1 MSAGSASPPT
11 DQPPSVDRIA
21 LERLIGVRSS
31 KPSFYAA
38 WRDKSERLDHT
49 IETLERISSA
59 LCTAPAGP
67 VAVCDAVVEAAA
79 YHFGARWS
87 AMVFSEAAIGDT
99 MPRVI
104 VHASHSVIQRWAVAP
119 RILATLAEQTLAAQ
133 RPMLADHDEGLEFG
147 GEPCV
152 IVTAP
157 MPVRGEPA
165 GILAVGLPDGVEV
178 APSDVS
184 ILVTLANHAG
194 VALHNA
200 SLFQENERRAAE
212 LERRGSE
219 LEGTLRRLEQA
230 GRRQLLSE
238 ERNRIARELHDSVS
252 QHLLTIGMNLEWCRR
267 HESTSPAVLERV
279 LAAQSLARSSMNE
292 IREVIFGL
300 ASDGQ
305 IELPR
310 ALREVIEDVEA
321 GTRLEV
327 GLRVY
332 GQTPAGARRH
342 PARARADRARGA
354 VQRGASCRGAAC
366 VGHAPLAAP
375 GGVPVRRRRRL
386 GQPPQAPAS
395 AVPLDAE
402 RRSPRADGNRGAGAP
417 TRRRH
422 LVRAAARR
430 RRQAEGRGAAGR
442 IGWPRLRWPLRLACC
457 WSMITR
463 SSAAGCAR
471 SSSSSPTS
479 PWWPRPSGR
488 SDALAAIDRAQPD
501 IVLLDLKLSSDHD
514 AEGLELCSEILE
526 RRPDSNVVI
535 LSTFLNEDLLNQALR
550 RGAKAYVLKEVDVVE
565 LVRIIRAV
573 SRGGTAFDGR
583 SAALVRALV
592 AGEGATAE
600 PAFTDREREVTR
612 LLARG
617 LTNRE
622 IGGRIFVSES
632 TAKFHVRNVMRKL
645 GVHSRAEVAYAAGK
659 RGLLD
664 QI

>member
-11 DQPPSVDRIA
+11 ERPAGVDPRA

-31 KPSFYAA
+31 KPNFYAA
-38 WRDKSERLDHT
+38 FRDKSARLDHT

-87 AMVFSEAAIGDT
+87 AMVFSDALIGAT

-104 VHASHSVIQRWAVAP
+104 VHASHSVIQRWEVAP
-119 RILATLAEQTLAAQ
+119 RMLQELAERTLAVQ
-133 RPMLADHDEGLEFG
+133 RPVLADRDEGLEFG

-165 GILAVGLPDGVEV
+165 GIVAVGLADGNAV
-178 APSDVS
+178 AASDVS

-200 SLFQENERRAAE
+200 SLFQENERRAGE

-279 LAAQSLARSSMNE
+279 LAAQSLARSAMDE

-310 ALREVIEDVEA
+310 ALRDVIEDVEA

-332 GQTPAGARRH
+332 GQTQPVPAATQHALVQIAREALFNVVRH
-342 PARARADRARGA
+342 AEAHYAWVTLRWRPQVVSLGVADDGSGNHRKLQHQLFISGPNGSHLGLTGIAERVRGL
-354 VQRGASCRGAAC
+354 GGAAWFERRR
-366 VGHAPLAAP
+366 G
-375 GGVPVRRRRRL
+375 GGVKLRVE
-386 GQPPQAPAS
+386 
-395 AVPLDAE
+395 VPL
-402 RRSPRADGNRGAGAP
+402 
-417 TRRRH
+417 
-422 LVRAAARR
+422 
-430 RRQAEGRGAAGR
+430 
-442 IGWPRLRWPLRLACC
+442 
-457 WSMITR
+457 
-463 SSAAGCAR
+463 
-471 SSSSSPTS
+471 
-479 PWWPRPSGR
+479 
-488 SDALAAIDRAQPD
+488 
-501 IVLLDLKLSSDHD
+501 
-514 AEGLELCSEILE
+514 
-526 RRPDSNVVI
+526 
-535 LSTFLNEDLLNQALR
+535 
-550 RGAKAYVLKEVDVVE
+550 
-565 LVRIIRAV
+565 
-573 SRGGTAFDGR
+573 GGSVG
-583 SAALVRALV
+583 V
-592 AGEGATAE
+592 A
-600 PAFTDREREVTR
+600 
-612 LLARG
+612 
-617 LTNRE
+617 
-622 IGGRIFVSES
+622 
-632 TAKFHVRNVMRKL
+632 
-645 GVHSRAEVAYAAGK
+645 
-659 RGLLD
+659 
-664 QI
+664 